1 MKKHITIDQNINENQ
16 NWNINIKAKNNN
28 NNKWQK
34 HTKLLK
40 QTNFFFLKWIQIS
53 IYNRI

>member
-40 QTNFFFLKWIQIS
+40 QTIFFF
-53 IYNRI
+53 